1 MDQFIRQ
8 AIEAIKASANTA
20 RERIERVR
28 LGITGELDALE
39 PADANSQLAT
49 ATGDLASI
57 IRETD
62 RILERHT

>member
-28 LGITGELDALE
+28 LGITGEMDALE